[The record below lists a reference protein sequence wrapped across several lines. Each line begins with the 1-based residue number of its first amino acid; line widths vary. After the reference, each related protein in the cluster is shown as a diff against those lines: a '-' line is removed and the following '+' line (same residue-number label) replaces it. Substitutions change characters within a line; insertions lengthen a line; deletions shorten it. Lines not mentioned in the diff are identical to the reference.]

1 MLCHHTGKRPLGCC
15 VLQSSSRLKCPQPV
29 RIIPGIFLGFLLQR
43 VSAKPHLLV
52 KYGVAAA
59 LPLLAVK
66 CKRRRTYAL
75 CSLAFVGYMFALAG
89 LLTALFSE

>member
-43 VSAKPHLLV
+43 VSTKPHLLV
-52 KYGVAAA
+52 KYGVDFCLCNIAS
-59 LPLLAVK
+59 LLTK
-66 CKRRRTYAL
+66 NSRLDFSNRL
-75 CSLAFVGYMFALAG
+75 CSISFIYNGI
-89 LLTALFSE
+89 